1 MNEIAALPVKRRR
14 RSRRKLSGA
23 RSRVPAPPLD
33 WASIVL
39 DSMPQRPPKN
49 FGDVI
54 WNSYK
59 DEVWK
64 KYKPD
69 SRISFELFRMVA
81 RDRDTPDGLKLLA
94 NFFAGLCVV
103 DGYSATV
110 EAIRKEEQ
118 TRLLPKNVTPLR
130 TITSTAFSA

>member
-1 MNEIAALPVKRRR
+1 MNEVAARPVKRRH
-14 RSRRKLSGA
+14 RSRCKLSSV
-23 RSRVPAPPLD
+23 RSSVPAPPLD

-39 DSMPQRPPKN
+39 DSIPQQPPKN
-49 FGDVI
+49 FGDVV

-59 DEVWK
+59 DELWK

-69 SRISFELFRMVA
+69 SRISFELLRMVA

-94 NFFAGLCVV
+94 NFLAGFCVV

-110 EAIRKEEQ
+110 DAFRKEERA
-118 TRLLPKNVTPLR
+118 RLLPKNVTPLR
-130 TITSTAFSA
+130 RPTALWPAR

>member
-1 MNEIAALPVKRRR
+1 MNEIAGRPVKRHH
-14 RSRRKLSGA
+14 RSRRRLSSV
-23 RSRVPAPPLD
+23 RSKVPAPPLD

-39 DSMPQRPPKN
+39 DTMPQQPPKN
-49 FGDVI
+49 FGDLV

-59 DEVWK
+59 DELWK

-110 EAIRKEEQ
+110 EAIRKEERA
-118 TRLLPKNVTPLR
+118 RLLPKNVTPLR
-130 TITSTAFSA
+130 AITPTAFNL

>member
-1 MNEIAALPVKRRR
+1 MNEIAARPVKRRH
-14 RSRRKLSGA
+14 RSRRKLSSV

-39 DSMPQRPPKN
+39 DAMPQQPPKN
-49 FGDVI
+49 FGDVV

-59 DEVWK
+59 DELWK

-81 RDRDTPDGLKLLA
+81 RDRDMPDGLKLLA
-94 NFFAGLCVV
+94 NFFAALCVA

-110 EAIRKEEQ
+110 EAIRKKERA
-118 TRLLPKNVTPLR
+118 RLMPKNATLLRRPTPLG
-130 TITSTAFSA
+130 